1 MRASA
6 ASGNRFTREK
16 YPYGGKGVMY
26 RPREM
31 FRANE
36 TFRVEETYFFFLF
49 FFFLPFF
56 IDAWES
62 SFFVSRSVFVF
73 VKCLRLKCW
82 KCWDYR
88 RKNDEVCEFLKKESY
103 NCNRMNFCYYG
114 EYTHI
119 YIYIYL
125 KTINLFFIMHFSY
138 KYL

>member
-16 YPYGGKGVMY
+16 YPYGGKGVSA
-26 RPREM
+26 PRNVSCKRN
-31 FRANE
+31 FPRGGNL
-36 TFRVEETYFFFLF
+36 FLFSF